1 MIASDLSWRSTIR
14 RYKSLL
20 HNAGI
25 VFHQK
30 GNARA
35 VRRAAQPMA
44 RALDAGELP
53 LRGEGQP
60 PLCAAFW
67 GQGHA
72 SFSARSAPL
81 PG

>member
-1 MIASDLSWRSTIR
+1 
-14 RYKSLL
+14 
-20 HNAGI
+20 
-25 VFHQK
+25 
-30 GNARA
+30 
-35 VRRAAQPMA
+35 MA